1 MVLPVLPSANSQIHT
16 CNWLVLHW
24 FIVALFSFL
33 SFAPLIL
40 STPCLLSLFC
50 FLFSWFITWLST
62 LFFDTILFLD
72 FSDCFPQIKVTG
84 FVAWSREIV
93 AEIHLDLNRCHC
105 EYAWTYPGTLLVL
118 NFASTFF
125 LRFWRDNISR
135 GLIFATSI
143 RKYEKKGHF
152 NFAIHFVLQPKSL
165 NFLPLDKLEQA
176 KRILIKK
183 LTYKARGWN
192 WKIWNW
198 KSLQTNVRYFATEDT
213 AKCNLPAKPVNMC
226 ICHYIL
232 ILYILW
238 LLHVN
243 LFFL

>member
-24 FIVALFSFL
+24 FIVAVFSFL

-62 LFFDTILFLD
+62 LFLDTILFFD

-105 EYAWTYPGTLLVL
+105 EYGPTQVPYWYSISRAL
-118 NFASTFF
+118 FF

-143 RKYEKKGHF
+143 RKYEKKGH
-152 NFAIHFVLQPKSL
+152 
-165 NFLPLDKLEQA
+165 
-176 KRILIKK
+176 LISRFISFCSQK
-183 LTYKARGWN
+183 
-192 WKIWNW
+192 
-198 KSLQTNVRYFATEDT
+198 VRTFY
-213 AKCNLPAKPVNMC
+213 L
-226 ICHYIL
+226 
-232 ILYILW
+232 
-238 LLHVN
+238 
-243 LFFL
+243 